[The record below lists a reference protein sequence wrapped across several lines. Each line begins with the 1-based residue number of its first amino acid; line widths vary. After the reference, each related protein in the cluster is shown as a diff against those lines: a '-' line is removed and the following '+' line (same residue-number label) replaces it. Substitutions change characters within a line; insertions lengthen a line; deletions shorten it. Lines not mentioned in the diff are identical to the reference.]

1 MDGIRRQT
9 GNKELLNRRCS
20 GHGPDV
26 DKRSF
31 VAVNV
36 DWARVFVRLVLDRR
50 YVQAKFRIKIRH
62 MVLKLKVS
70 TLRGFLLGIQ
80 AVAQHV

>member
-36 DWARVFVRLVLDRR
+36 DWARVFVRLVLGRR
-50 YVQAKFRIKIRH
+50 
-62 MVLKLKVS
+62 
-70 TLRGFLLGIQ
+70 
-80 AVAQHV
+80 AVGGMYRPNFV